1 MRTENINGHTL
12 VLYNGIDEMPILNYQ
27 KYNKYLLVD
36 AGIGPSVEAI
46 DEKVVMLAKHINA
59 GDKKAAIDELT
70 NLRLSLFMAQ
80 NEISPRLM
88 SLIAMCY
95 SIDGEVITD
104 YSDENIKALLAK
116 LQTSKFSS
124 LIELFSQ
131 VKKKIE
137 SELYVYFPQYFE
149 NAKEKDK
156 IAKIL
161 NLLRAKLQFI
171 ETLQDNTSEIKA
183 LEDKLDVAEKPMS
196 FEGKKSVEIEYDKQF
211 ESTCL
216 LISQRAKQNPR
227 AMTVLQFYST
237 LNHVETQLKAE
248 QRAYKKRK

>member
-104 YSDENIKALLAK
+104 YSDENIKVLLAK

-131 VKKKIE
+131 VKKKLSLSFMSIFR
-137 SELYVYFPQYFE
+137 S
-149 NAKEKDK
+149 
-156 IAKIL
+156 IL
-161 NLLRAKLQFI
+161 RML
-171 ETLQDNTSEIKA
+171 
-183 LEDKLDVAEKPMS
+183 
-196 FEGKKSVEIEYDKQF
+196 KKK
-211 ESTCL
+211 T
-216 LISQRAKQNPR
+216 K
-227 AMTVLQFYST
+227 
-237 LNHVETQLKAE
+237 
-248 QRAYKKRK
+248 